1 MPSPGARRSS
11 WANGSR
17 CEPGS
22 SSRRRASSC
31 SCPAGG
37 ALSSRRL
44 SQPFAA
50 VALRS
55 LMAVDL
61 WLSRRLGVCA
71 AEDSLLGGIRPLVKL
86 LELSAHRTPWVSS
99 AVYLLLTSR
108 TAEEQELIIN
118 LLMALLLDHILVRVV
133 KAFIRY
139 HSSEM
144 FATLPPHPRY
154 SFPSGHAT
162 RAAMCACFLHAR
174 LLLDAP
180 VRALLLVWAA
190 LMGLSQ
196 VLLGQ
201 HNVSG
206 VTLALAMGYCQY
218 RLVERCWVPI
228 DWLQDIVLTVLGSS
242 QVTLKDSETETMMR
256 QVTPN
261 D

>member
-37 ALSSRRL
+37 APSSRRL

-55 LMAVDL
+55 LLAVDL

-108 TAEEQELIIN
+108 TAEEQELVIN
-118 LLMALLLDHILVRVV
+118 LLMALLLDHILVRVI
-133 KAFIRY
+133 KAFVRY

-144 FATLPPHPRY
+144 FATVPPHPRY
-154 SFPSGHAT
+154 SFPSGHVT

-218 RLVERCWVPI
+218 SLVERCWVPS
-228 DWLQDIVLTVLGSS
+228 DWLQDIMLTVLGCS
-242 QVTLKDSETETMMR
+242 QVTLKD
-256 QVTPN
+256 
-261 D
+261 